1 MSRKQG
7 ELHMADGI
15 ITGVFHVSI
24 KTADLERSR
33 RFYKNILG
41 LTEAPRPPLGFPGA
55 WFGVPTPVG
64 EAIIHMYAGHAA
76 TTEPDGSVP
85 SGTKAIDH
93 VALTAIGYD
102 AIRERIRKAGL
113 DWREGGIKGGNLWQ
127 LYVFDPSGVQIELS
141 FDARA
146 EDSKGPDWEGAK
158 LYGTGK
164 SFFDPS
170 AYERI

>member
-1 MSRKQG
+1 
-7 ELHMADGI
+7 MADGV
-15 ITGVFHVSI
+15 ITGIFHVSI
-24 KTADLERSR
+24 KTADLEKSR

-41 LTEAPRPPLGFPGA
+41 LTEVDRPPLPFPGA

-85 SGTKAIDH
+85 VGTKALDH
-93 VALTAIGYD
+93 VAMSAIGYD
-102 AIRERIRKAGL
+102 AIRERLRAAGL
-113 DWREGGIKGGNLWQ
+113 EWREGGIRGGNLWQ

-146 EDSKGPDWEGAK
+146 ESGKGPDWDGPKRYDEG
-158 LYGTGK
+158 GN
-164 SFFDPS
+164 FFNPAD
-170 AYERI
+170 YERI